1 MGCAARIVWRETKT
15 GGGVGAVT
23 HCWRACLPAGWRVRW
38 ASVSRRID
46 RGAIVRRSRQVAH
59 FAGLRTEAGCSINV
73 ALGLQLSVTANRAGP
88 NWHVYPKGARR
99 EARRIFA
106 GCGAAGRGIL
116 KDPKAE
122 ERSLDCARD
131 DKLESRPTESRG
143 SSKSQKRRPE
153 ASGTK
158 KEMTKTIHVGGRPVW
173 AEISLKAILH
183 NLRVI
188 RKQVDGNGGAKNSK
202 HRERMILA
210 VVKSNAY
217 GLGAVPISKA
227 LQKAGTEWFGVTC
240 ANEGIELRES
250 GIRKRILVLT
260 GFWPGEEK
268 RLLENYLTPTV
279 TRVDDLRHLE
289 RAAKRF
295 LGKASSRKSA
305 HGKSSRVRFHLKI
318 NTGMNRLGISPSEVE
333 AFARALAECPHL
345 ELEGTFTHFASAEDF
360 IGGQTVTQE
369 ELFRACLDRLRALGV
384 EPGIVHLAN
393 SGAIC
398 ARPETWADMVRP
410 GAILYGYHQR
420 FDPPEKRSEVM
431 AQMPLEPS
439 LSLRARIISLRDVP
453 PGEAVGYSARFI
465 TERPS
470 KIAVINAGY
479 ADGVVRARTNR
490 GCALVRERRVPL
502 VGTISMDLT
511 TLDVTDVPGV
521 ALGDVVTIYGKD
533 GKSAIEVSDV
543 APEIGTVTSDLL
555 CALGRRVPKYYV

>member
-1 MGCAARIVWRETKT
+1 V
-15 GGGVGAVT
+15 
-23 HCWRACLPAGWRVRW
+23 
-38 ASVSRRID
+38 SVRID
-46 RGAIVRRSRQVAH
+46 RGTTVRRSRQVAH

-88 NWHVYPKGARR
+88 IWHVYPKGARR
-99 EARRIFA
+99 AARWIFA
-106 GCGAAGRGIL
+106 GSGAAGRGIL
-116 KDPKAE
+116 KDPKSE

-131 DKLESRPTESRG
+131 DKR
-143 SSKSQKRRPE
+143 
-153 ASGTK
+153 
-158 KEMTKTIHVGGRPVW
+158 KEMTKFIHVGGRPVW
-173 AEISLKAILH
+173 AEISLKAILR
-183 NLRVI
+183 NLEIIREHVNPAARAGRVG
-188 RKQVDGNGGAKNSK
+188 REWGSEAGVGFLESEKRAGKSARATESKKQ
-202 HRERMILA
+202 RRRMILA

-250 GIRKRILVLT
+250 GIRERILVLT

-369 ELFRACLDRLRALGV
+369 ELFRSCLDRLRALGV

-420 FDPPEKRSEVM
+420 FDPPEKRNEVM
-431 AQMPLEPS
+431 AQMPLEPC